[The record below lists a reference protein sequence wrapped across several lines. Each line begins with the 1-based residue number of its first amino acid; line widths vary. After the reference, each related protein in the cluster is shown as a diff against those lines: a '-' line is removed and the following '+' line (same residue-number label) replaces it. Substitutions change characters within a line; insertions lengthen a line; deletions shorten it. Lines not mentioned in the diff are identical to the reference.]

1 MRSSR
6 IALGVAAIA
15 AAGLFAISAPSSA
28 APAAGFGP
36 LKTLALE
43 QSVVEKTHGWHRR
56 CRKGWSDWH
65 KHVRG
70 VGRITCTTRRCFKNN
85 WGGTSCRYY

>member
-6 IALGVAAIA
+6 IALGVAVIA
-15 AAGLFAISAPSSA
+15 AAGLIAATAPSNA
-28 APAAGFGP
+28 ASTAGLSP
-36 LKTLALE
+36 LKTLSLE

-70 VGRITCTTRRCFKNN
+70 VGRITCGTRRCFKNN

>member
-15 AAGLFAISAPSSA
+15 AAGLFAFSAPSSA
-28 APAAGFGP
+28 AAGFGP
-36 LKTLALE
+36 LKTLSLE
-43 QSVVEKTHGWHRR
+43 QSLIEKTHGWHRR

-70 VGRITCTTRRCFKNN
+70 VGRITCGTRRCFKNN
-85 WGGTSCRYY
+85 WGGMSCRYY

>member
-1 MRSSR
+1 MRFSGF
-6 IALGVAAIA
+6 AVGAAIA
-15 AAGLFAISAPSSA
+15 AAILVSATAQLSA
-28 APAAGFGP
+28 APAAGFST
-36 LKTLALE
+36 LKGLSLE
-43 QSVVEKTHGWHRR
+43 QSMVEKTHGWHRR

-70 VGRITCTTRRCFKNN
+70 VGRITCSTRRCFKTN

>member
-1 MRSSR
+1 MRFSGF
-6 IALGVAAIA
+6 AVGATIA
-15 AAGLFAISAPSSA
+15 AAILVSATAQLSA
-28 APAAGFGP
+28 APAAGFSP
-36 LKTLALE
+36 LKALSLE
-43 QSVVEKTHGWHRR
+43 QSMVEKTHGWHRR

-70 VGRITCTTRRCFKNN
+70 VGRITCSTRRCFKNN